1 MISESKRRADDAAN
15 GCAMKPKPVG
25 DARALILARLPG
37 TRHEL
42 RERTG
47 LSNADAKAAISSL
60 LRAGVITTRAGVY
73 VRVVD
78 VR

>member
-47 LSNADAKAAISSL
+47 LSNADAKAAITSL

>member
-42 RERTG
+42 RARTG
-47 LSNADAKAAISSL
+47 FSNADAKAAISSL